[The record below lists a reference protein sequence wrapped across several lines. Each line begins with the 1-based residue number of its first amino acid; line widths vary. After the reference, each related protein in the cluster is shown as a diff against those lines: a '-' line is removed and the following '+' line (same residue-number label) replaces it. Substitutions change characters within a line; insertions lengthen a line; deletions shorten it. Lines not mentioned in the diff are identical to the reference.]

1 MAAVEVVNAAGLC
14 LFGYLSYPFQ
24 AVLDQL
30 SAATG
35 DAWDME
41 RIVTTGT
48 RIYTMRHAFNL
59 REGLNPLTRN
69 MPGRIV
75 GEPPLKEGNVKDI
88 TVDYRTLAREFLERL
103 GWDPRTTVPSEK
115 SLKELGMQF
124 LSAEMRKIKT
134 V

>member
-1 MAAVEVVNAAGLC
+1 
-14 LFGYLSYPFQ
+14 
-24 AVLDQL
+24 LDQL

-35 DAWDME
+35 ELWDRQ
-41 RIVTTGT
+41 RILSAGT

-59 REGLNPLTRN
+59 REGLNPLERN

-103 GWDPRTTVPSEK
+103 GWDPRTTVPGDAR
-115 SLKELGMQF
+115 LKELGMQF
-124 LSAEMRKIKT
+124 LVKK
-134 V
+134 